1 MPSPPSALLV
11 AIPEAEPLVR
21 EHRLRFD
28 PVAERGVPAH
38 VTAIFP
44 FVPRDDLDEAVLDR
58 VAGVAAAC
66 PPFDFVLS
74 HTAWFDRDV
83 LWVGPEDPTPFVDL
97 TRALEREF
105 PDYPPY
111 AGQYADLAPHLTV
124 GHATD
129 QADLEPVEVELQAG
143 LPVTGR
149 AEHLSLLVEDD
160 DGTWSRLRRFAF
172 GRGLRP
178 G

>member
-28 PVAERGVPAH
+28 PVAEHGVPAH

-44 FVPRDDLDEAVLDR
+44 FVPRDDVDDAVLDR
-58 VAGVAAAC
+58 VAAVVAAHPA
-66 PPFDFVLS
+66 FDFVLS

-83 LWVGPEDPTPFVDL
+83 LWLGPDDPAPFVNL

-111 AGQYADLAPHLTV
+111 AGEYPDLAPHLTV
-124 GHATD
+124 AHATHAAALD
-129 QADLEPVEVELQAG
+129 AVEAELG
-143 LPVTGR
+143 TRLPVTGR
-149 AEHLSLLVEDD
+149 AEHLSLFVEDD
-160 DGTWSRLRRFAF
+160 DGSWSVLRRFAF
-172 GRGLRP
+172 GQGITP

>member
-11 AIPEAEPLVR
+11 AIPEAEPLVQP
-21 EHRLRFD
+21 HRLGFD
-28 PVAERGVPAH
+28 PVAARGVPAH

-44 FVPRDDLDEAVLDR
+44 FVPRDHLDDAVLER
-58 VAGVAAAC
+58 LAAVAAAH
-66 PPFDFVLS
+66 PRFDFVLS

-83 LWVGPEDPTPFVDL
+83 LWLGPEDPAPFVDL

-111 AGQYADLAPHLTV
+111 AGEYADVAPHLTV
-124 GHATD
+124 AHGSAMAAPD
-129 QADLEPVEVELQAG
+129 AVEAELRTG

-149 AEHLSLLVEDD
+149 AEHLSLFVEDD
-160 DGTWSRLRRFAF
+160 DGRWSVLHRFAL
-172 GRGLRP
+172 GRVTP

>member
-11 AIPEAEPLVR
+11 AIPEAEALVR
-21 EHRLRFD
+21 KHRLLFD
-28 PVAERGVPAH
+28 RVAERGVPAH

-44 FVPRDDLDEAVLDR
+44 FVPRDDVDDAVLDR
-58 VAGVAAAC
+58 VAAVAAAR
-66 PPFDFVLS
+66 PPFDFALT

-83 LWVGPEDPTPFVDL
+83 LWLGPEDPAPFASL

-111 AGQYADLAPHLTV
+111 AGEYPDLAPHLTV
-124 GHATD
+124 AHATD
-129 QADLEPVEVELQAG
+129 QADLDAVETELQAG

-149 AEHLSLLVEDD
+149 AGHLSLFVEDD
-160 DGTWSRLRRFAF
+160 DGTWSALRRFAF
-172 GRGLRP
+172 GRPLTP